1 MMTTLAFNELT
12 NVALLFQCYRVFCRI
27 VESTR
32 MTGELTRKRLTV
44 LALTLET
51 C

>member
-32 MTGELTRKRLTV
+32 MKELTRKRLTV